1 MRDGIYVDAESG
13 TAQPL
18 EQKKHVRR
26 LAGKARLHALLHV
39 SNHLV
44 AFRLKNRSMLNAL
57 RLAHSLRL
65 LVLQSVAVF
74 PAVSR

>member
-1 MRDGIYVDAESG
+1 MWMRNLAQLSPQSKRSMFG
-13 TAQPL
+13 TL
-18 EQKKHVRR
+18 REKLV
-26 LAGKARLHALLHV
+26 LHALLHV